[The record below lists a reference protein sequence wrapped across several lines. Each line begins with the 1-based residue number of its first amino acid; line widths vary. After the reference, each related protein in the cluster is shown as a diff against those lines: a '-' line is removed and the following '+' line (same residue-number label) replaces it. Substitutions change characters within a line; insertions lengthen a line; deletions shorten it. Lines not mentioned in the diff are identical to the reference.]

1 MTRPKKTSSL
11 NHVLQRLVLL
21 RMFLLFA
28 ALSVVVIGALG
39 YLGERSL
46 ERRRQQTARYMA
58 RFVDQYLD
66 QAIRLLGAAARVAES
81 TPSKNSVFMQGVLE
95 AYSFF
100 DTLYFLDADQKIKLL
115 FPTDPRYMG
124 LDMSNLPFFKQSG
137 QEKDF
142 TISRPFISL
151 RTGNPTV
158 YLSRPLARG
167 DQIVGEL
174 NLGSL
179 QDEISQGRDAPDQG
193 MVFILDQFGM
203 LLAHPDAG
211 LVRQQTNRSN
221 LKIFRRGL
229 RKDTTQFYK
238 YAGRMVLGST
248 ARVERVGWVVVDQV
262 PLSVAFGFYAWALG
276 LTLLASLLLWLVLT
290 WSFRR
295 QLQRHVVAPM
305 VQLSQ
310 GISALAKGDFSQ
322 GKALATLPA
331 TFSELWA
338 LATDFQQMSDALEA
352 RQADLQK
359 SEKRYRSL
367 FERVPT
373 ALYRTTPAGQFLD
386 LNLANVRMLGYPD
399 RDTLL
404 KTNAAD
410 LYENPEERQ
419 QWRTIADSDGIVR
432 DFVMQMKRYD
442 GSVIWVRHTSRAVRD
457 NNGQVLRYEGSL
469 EDITE
474 RRQAQESIRKLS
486 QAIEQSPVSIII
498 TNLSGKIEFV
508 NAKFTQIT
516 GYAYDEAI
524 GRRPS
529 IFKSGQTPAEEYKQL
544 WQTITSG
551 GVWQGKFQNRKKN
564 GELFWEQATIAPVR
578 NADKVIT
585 HYVAVKEDIT
595 ERVNLE
601 AQLRQTQKMEAVGQL
616 AGGVAHDFNNML
628 SVITGHA
635 ELALERTDLDSNLRK
650 DLQEILKASL
660 RSTDITRQLLAF
672 ARKQTIMPKIFDLNE
687 AVEGMLNLLRRLIGE
702 DIDLDWRP
710 GATLWPVKM
719 DPSQFDQILA
729 NLCVNARDAI
739 GGVGKI
745 SIETGKA
752 VFDETYC
759 SEHKEFSPGEY
770 VMLAVKDNGQGMDE
784 IIREKIFEPF
794 FTTKDVGKGTGLGL
808 STVYGII
815 SQNEG
820 CIHVFSEP
828 ELGTTFKIFLPRQA
842 EPSLP
847 KPEASPEPQDL
858 MGHETILVVEDE
870 IMHLELVELM
880 LKRYGY
886 RVLAASHPNEALQ
899 KAKGHA
905 GEIQLLLTDMVM
917 PEMSGRDLSEA
928 VTSLYPGIRCL
939 FMSGYTDDI
948 IVHQGIIEKGVPFI
962 QKPFSVQ
969 NLAVKVREIL
979 NTRSNRTN

>member
-1 MTRPKKTSSL
+1 MSQKQTPSL
-11 NHVLQRLVLL
+11 NRVLQRLVLL
-21 RMFLLFA
+21 RMFLLFV
-28 ALSVVVIGALG
+28 ALSVVVIGALS
-39 YLGERSL
+39 YLGEQTL

-58 RFVDQYLD
+58 QFVDQYLD
-66 QAIRLLGAAARVAES
+66 QALWLLDAAARAAES
-81 TPSKNSVFMQGVLE
+81 TPSENIAFMQGVLD
-95 AYSFF
+95 AYRFF
-100 DTLYFLDADQKIKLL
+100 DTLYFLDASQKIKQLVP
-115 FPTDPRYMG
+115 FDPRYLG
-124 LDMSNLPFFKQSG
+124 LDMSNLPSFKPRG
-137 QEKDF
+137 EKKDF
-142 TISRPFISL
+142 IISRPFISL

-158 YLSRPLARG
+158 YLNRPLTRG
-167 DQIVGEL
+167 GQVVGEL

-179 QDEISQGRDAPDQG
+179 QDEISQGRDAPEEG

-211 LVRQQTNRSN
+211 LVRQQTNQGN

-229 RKDTTQFYK
+229 KGTTTQFYK

-295 QLQRHVVAPM
+295 QLQRHIVSPM

-310 GISALAKGDFSQ
+310 GIGALAKGDFSQ

-331 TFSELWA
+331 TFSELSA
-338 LATDFQQMSDALEA
+338 LATDFQLMSDALEA
-352 RQADLQK
+352 RQADLQN
-359 SEKRYRSL
+359 SEERYRSL
-367 FERVPT
+367 FEQVPV

-404 KTNAAD
+404 RTNAAD

-457 NNGQVLRYEGSL
+457 SNGQVLHYEGSL

-498 TNLSGKIEFV
+498 TSLSGKIEFV

-516 GYAYDEAI
+516 GFAYDEVI

-529 IFKSGQTPAEEYKQL
+529 ILKSGQTPAEEYKLL

-595 ERVNLE
+595 ERINLE

-635 ELALERTDLDSNLRK
+635 ELALERTDLDGNLRK

-745 SIETGKA
+745 TIETGKA

-759 SEHKEFSPGEY
+759 SEHKQFSPGEY
-770 VMLAVKDNGQGMDE
+770 VMLAVKDNGHGMDE
-784 IIREKIFEPF
+784 KIQEKIFEPF

-820 CIHVFSEP
+820 FINVFSEP

-842 EPSLP
+842 APSRP
-847 KPEASPEPQDL
+847 KLEASLEPQDL

-886 RVLAASHPNEALQ
+886 RVLTASHPNEALQ
-899 KAKGHA
+899 EAKGHA

-928 VTSLYPGIRCL
+928 MTSLYPGIRCL

-948 IVHQGIIEKGVPFI
+948 IVHQGIVEKGVPFI

-979 NTRSNRTN
+979 NTRSNRAD

>member
-1 MTRPKKTSSL
+1 MNQKKSPTL
-11 NHVLQRLVLL
+11 NRVLQRLALL
-21 RMFLLFA
+21 RMFLLFV
-28 ALSVVVIGALG
+28 ALSLVVIGALG
-39 YLGERSL
+39 YLGEKTL
-46 ERRRQQTARYMA
+46 ERRRQQTVHYMA

-66 QAIRLLGAAARVAES
+66 QAVRLLDAAARVAES
-81 TPSKNSVFMQGVLE
+81 TPTKNMAFMKGVLE
-95 AYSFF
+95 AYRYF
-100 DTLYFLDADQKIKLL
+100 DTLYFLDTSQRIKWLL
-115 FPTDPRYMG
+115 PPDPRYLG
-124 LDMSNLPFFKQSG
+124 LDMSNLPSFKQSG
-137 QEKDF
+137 EKKDII
-142 TISRPFISL
+142 ISRAFISL

-158 YLSRPLARG
+158 YLNRPLARG
-167 DQIVGEL
+167 GQVVGEL

-179 QDEISQGRDAPDQG
+179 QDEIQQGRDAPDLG

-203 LLAHPDAG
+203 LLAHPDSR
-211 LVRQQTNRSN
+211 LVRQQTNQGD

-229 RKDTTQFYK
+229 SEDSTQFYR

-262 PLSVAFGFYAWALG
+262 PLSVAFRFYAWALG
-276 LTLLASLLLWLVLT
+276 LTLLASLLLWLTLT

-295 QLQRHVVAPM
+295 RLQRHVVTPM

-310 GISALAKGDFSQ
+310 GIGALARGDFSR
-322 GKALATLPA
+322 GKALAAIPA
-331 TFSELWA
+331 SFSELSA

-352 RQADLQK
+352 RQAALQK
-359 SEKRYRSL
+359 SEERYRSL
-367 FERVPT
+367 FEHVPA

-386 LNLANVRMLGYPD
+386 VNMANVRMLGYPD
-399 RDTLL
+399 RDTLM
-404 KTNAAD
+404 KANAED
-410 LYENPEERQ
+410 LYENPEDRQ

-432 DFVMQMKRYD
+432 DFVMQMKRHD
-442 GSVIWVRHTSRAVRD
+442 GSLIWVRNTSRVVRD
-457 NNGQVLRYEGSL
+457 SNGQVLRYEGSL

-516 GYAYDEAI
+516 GYDHAEAI

-529 IFKSGQTPAEEYKQL
+529 ILKSGQTPVEEYKRL

-551 GVWQGKFQNRKKN
+551 DVWQGKFQNRKKN

-595 ERVNLE
+595 ERINLE

-635 ELALERTDLDSNLRK
+635 ELALENQDLDDHLRK

-739 GGVGKI
+739 GGVGRI
-745 SIETGKA
+745 TVETGKA

-759 SEHKEFSPGEY
+759 REHKEISPGEY
-770 VMLAVKDNGQGMDE
+770 TMLAVKDNGHGMDKTT
-784 IIREKIFEPF
+784 REKIFEPF

-815 SQNEG
+815 KQNEG
-820 CIHVFSEP
+820 LINVFSEP
-828 ELGTTFKIFLPRQA
+828 ESGSTFKIYLPRQA
-842 EPSLP
+842 DKSDPER
-847 KPEASPEPQDL
+847 EASAESQDL

-886 RVLAASHPNEALQ
+886 LVLTASHPNVALQ
-899 KAKGHA
+899 KAKGHS
-905 GEIQLLLTDMVM
+905 GEIHLLLTDMVM
-917 PEMSGRDLSEA
+917 PEMSGRELSEA
-928 VTSLYPGIRCL
+928 MTSLYPDIRCL

-948 IVHQGIIEKGVPFI
+948 IMHQGIIEKGIPFI

-969 NLAVKVREIL
+969 NLAAKVRQIL
-979 NTRSNRTN
+979 GTEHKG